1 MIQALLTRDRRLS
14 RGNPDPSALG
24 EDFGRFGLRWWPALA
39 SADSRTSIR
48 QEQLRRLVTARNGIA
63 HADDSKLDALRQ
75 DGYPIT
81 LRTVSSWHRAI
92 NGLATTMDV
101 TLGRHLQ
108 EMSGGEAPW

>member
-1 MIQALLTRDRRLS
+1 MIQTLLTSDRRIN
-14 RGNPDPSALG
+14 RGNPHPSALG
-24 EDFGRFGLRWWPALA
+24 EDFGRFGLGWWPALA

-81 LRTVSSWHRAI
+81 LRTVSSWHRST
-92 NGLATTMDV
+92 NGLAKTMDV

-108 EMSGGEAPW
+108 AMFGGDAPW